1 MKKQRQNQ
9 RQADAVLPLT
19 LKMNHRHEV
28 DVCPKGTV
36 IRRMRLKM
44 SLRLLSA
51 DDVVLILTLKLL
63 SCLVA
68 ANVL

>member
-9 RQADAVLPLT
+9 RQADAVLPLP
-19 LKMNHRHEV
+19 LKMNHLYEV